1 MRGSGGGRSLC
12 ADCKLCGLATARFS
26 DPAVALIG
34 VAVAAPEVES
44 YMGLPNGCFFH
55 VQCEPQLDRVHE
67 EFFGLGDPRMLMENE
82 PLGVIGA
89 PLVGEEVC
97 NKDVGKVG
105 S

>member
-1 MRGSGGGRSLC
+1 MC

-67 EFFGLGDPRMLMENE
+67 ELLGPRMLMENE
-82 PLGVIGA
+82 PLGVKGP
-89 PLVGEEVC
+89 PLVREEV
-97 NKDVGKVG
+97 
-105 S
+105 